1 MPNLLIKV
9 LFFFNF
15 TSKIKTFLFGLSNLI
30 LSFLEVIGLSMLI
43 PLLVVLFQTEQ
54 PVSNDYLK
62 NFSLIISNNFSTN
75 IIIFFLFFIF
85 LFKSFFYLF
94 LINWKLKFINQISIL
109 ISKKLLTNYLNGNQE
124 YFNKKNSGELLR
136 NVINENNK
144 VIKALS
150 SAADLL
156 IDLTLLFVA
165 LIFLIFVN
173 FQATITIF
181 IFLSLFTFFYFL
193 FLKKWLLRIANK
205 NIYLMSDALKFLV
218 ESFRGYSEIFINNK
232 QNFFINRYIDKDKL
246 ILKYKRYGGLIKVL
260 PRTLLELIIIAIVLY
275 FLLSF
280 SSFEKNLNNIFF
292 NLTIYGAVFFRLYP
306 SIGKSIANLQNI
318 ISGKPSLNLIYD
330 EINKVEKEFINKKQ
344 IILPEDYQI
353 ESINLKN
360 VSFCYENNKTIFNNI
375 NKKIKKSSI
384 IGITGDSGVGK
395 TTLIH
400 LLSGILKPV
409 EGEILVDEY
418 NLGNLNNWTDKI
430 AYVSQKPFI
439 MDSSIRENVCLGD
452 KLDTI
457 GEKKLND
464 IYSLA
469 GLDNFIENLKLKD
482 LSQLGESGN
491 LVSGGQIQRIGI
503 ARALYKK
510 AQIFLLDEIT
520 SNLDENVK
528 IKILQNL
535 IDLKSGR
542 IIFLISHDKKIL
554 EYCDDFI
561 NL

>member
-1 MPNLLIKV
+1 MVNQL
-9 LFFFNF
+9 
-15 TSKIKTFLFGLSNLI
+15 
-30 LSFLEVIGLSMLI
+30 
-43 PLLVVLFQTEQ
+43 
-54 PVSNDYLK
+54 
-62 NFSLIISNNFSTN
+62 
-75 IIIFFLFFIF
+75 
-85 LFKSFFYLF
+85 
-94 LINWKLKFINQISIL
+94 QIS
-109 ISKKLLTNYLNGNQE
+109 KY
-124 YFNKKNSGELLR
+124 YF
-136 NVINENNK
+136 
-144 VIKALS
+144 
-150 SAADLL
+150 
-156 IDLTLLFVA
+156 
-165 LIFLIFVN
+165 
-173 FQATITIF
+173 
-181 IFLSLFTFFYFL
+181 
-193 FLKKWLLRIANK
+193 
-205 NIYLMSDALKFLV
+205 
-218 ESFRGYSEIFINNK
+218 
-232 QNFFINRYIDKDKL
+232 
-246 ILKYKRYGGLIKVL
+246 
-260 PRTLLELIIIAIVLY
+260 
-275 FLLSF
+275 
-280 SSFEKNLNNIFF
+280 
-292 NLTIYGAVFFRLYP
+292 
-306 SIGKSIANLQNI
+306 
-318 ISGKPSLNLIYD
+318 GKPSLNLIYD

-375 NKKIKKSSI
+375 NKKIKKSSS